1 MESWLCHPK
10 IFREKIS
17 SNFNFLD
24 FSTFP
29 EGLQR
34 PEVLFGMVDEFS
46 LFSLNLELRLKDG
59 QVSNVQVEVSFLR
72 RVRLGLESLS
82 VFHAKPRKLLQIYHF
97 CRSQSSASI
106 RIFRGI
112 TNPSAVRAFWK
123 T

>member
-10 IFREKIS
+10 IFREKILKIS
-17 SNFNFLD
+17 SNFIFLD

-29 EGLQR
+29 GLQR
-34 PEVLFGMVDEFS
+34 QEVLFGMVDEFS

-72 RVRLGLESLS
+72 RVRLGLESLKC
-82 VFHAKPRKLLQIYHF
+82 FP
-97 CRSQSSASI
+97 C
-106 RIFRGI
+106 
-112 TNPSAVRAFWK
+112 K